1 VTHRDAY
8 ALLFVVALI
17 WAGNFPLAKL
27 GLGELGPIT
36 LAALRALIAAPLLV
50 LASRVLEGPLP
61 PLARRDLTAVIVLAV
76 TGFVGNSTLWYTGMR
91 FTTPANAGILGA
103 AAPVVVA
110 LAAAAWLRERLSTIN
125 LLGIAL
131 TMAAV
136 VLTIAR
142 GSFEVLVTLSA
153 NRGDV
158 IILVSQMLWVTY
170 TLYSRA
176 NRSTFSPLQM
186 LAGAHV
192 VAAGLLLPLA
202 LLERPWQSVAGA
214 SWVAVVV
221 VLYSALLGTPAHIAF
236 YQAVRTVGPGRAAVF
251 TNLIPFLVLGL
262 SWLMVGEPIRWYHW
276 IGACGVIAGVALTA
290 KRAVPPHSP
299 LPSGERAG

>member
-1 VTHRDAY
+1 MTHRDAY
-8 ALLFVVALI
+8 LLLFVVALI

-27 GLGELGPIT
+27 GLSELGPMT

-61 PLARRDLTAVIVLAV
+61 PLVRRDLTAVVVLAV
-76 TGFVGNSTLWYTGMR
+76 SGFVGNSTLWYTGMV

-110 LAAAAWLRERLSTIN
+110 LAASAMLRERLSTVN
-125 LLGIAL
+125 LVGIVL

-142 GSFEVLVTLSA
+142 GSIEVLRTLSA

-202 LLERPWQSVAGA
+202 LLERPWQSFAGA

-262 SWLMVGEPIRWYHW
+262 SWLMVGEPIRGYHW
-276 IGACGVIAGVALTA
+276 IGACGVIAGVALTTR
-290 KRAVPPHSP
+290 RALSPHSP
-299 LPSGERAG
+299 PPSGERAG

>member
-1 VTHRDAY
+1 MTHRDAY

-27 GLGELGPIT
+27 GLAELGPMT
-36 LAALRALIAAPLLV
+36 LASLRALIAAPLLV

-76 TGFVGNSTLWYTGMR
+76 TGFVGNSTLWYTGMML
-91 FTTPANAGILGA
+91 TTPANAGILGA

-110 LAAAAWLRERLSTIN
+110 LAASGWLRERLSTIN
-125 LLGIAL
+125 LLGISL

-142 GSFEVLVTLSA
+142 GSLEVLVTLSA

-158 IILVSQMLWVTY
+158 ILLVSQMLWVAY

-192 VAAGLLLPLA
+192 VAAGLLFPLA
-202 LLERPWQSVAGA
+202 LLERPWQSFAGA

-276 IGACGVIAGVALTA
+276 IGACGVIAGVALTT
-290 KRAVPPHSP
+290 R
-299 LPSGERAG
+299 R

>member
-1 VTHRDAY
+1 V
-8 ALLFVVALI
+8 LLSVVALI

-27 GLGELGPIT
+27 GLGELGPLT
-36 LAALRALIAAPLLV
+36 LAATRTLIAAPLLV

-91 FTTPANAGILGA
+91 YTNPANAGILGA

-110 LAAAAWLRERLSTIN
+110 LAAAAWLHERLSTTN
-125 LLGIAL
+125 LIGIVL
-131 TMAAV
+131 TTLAV
-136 VLTIAR
+136 VLTVAR
-142 GSFEVLVTLSA
+142 GSIDILLTLSV
-153 NRGDV
+153 NRGDL
-158 IILVSQMLWVTY
+158 IILASQMLWVTY

-176 NRSTFSPLQM
+176 NLSTFSPLQM

-202 LLERPWQSVAGA
+202 LLERPWQSLASA
-214 SWVAVVV
+214 SWVGYTVI
-221 VLYSALLGTPAHIAF
+221 LYSALLGTPGHIGF

-251 TNLIPFLVLGL
+251 MNLLPFLVLGL
-262 SWLMVGEPIRWYHW
+262 SWLMLGETIRWYHVV
-276 IGACGVIAGVALTA
+276 GACGVIAGVVLTT
-290 KRAVPPHSP
+290 R
-299 LPSGERAG
+299 R

>member
-1 VTHRDAY
+1 MTHRDAY
-8 ALLFVVALI
+8 TLLLVVALI

-27 GLGELGPIT
+27 GLAELGPLT
-36 LAALRALIAAPLLV
+36 LASLRALIAAPLLL
-50 LASRVLEGPLP
+50 LASRLLEGPLP
-61 PLARRDLTAVIVLAV
+61 PLRRRDLIAVIVLGV

-110 LAAAAWLRERLSTIN
+110 LAASAWLRERLSPVN
-125 LLGIAL
+125 LAGITL

-136 VLTIAR
+136 VLTIAQ
-142 GSFEVLVTLSA
+142 GSVQVLLTLSA

-158 IILVSQMLWVTY
+158 IILVSQLLWVAY

-176 NRSTFSPLQM
+176 NRSGLSPLQM
-186 LAGAHV
+186 LAGAHL

-202 LLERPWQSVAGA
+202 LLERPWQSLGGA

-221 VLYSALLGTPAHIAF
+221 VLYSALLGTPAHLAF

-276 IGACGVIAGVALTA
+276 LGAGGVIAGVALTT
-290 KRAVPPHSP
+290 R
-299 LPSGERAG
+299 R